1 MCRKLGC
8 LASFV
13 LVLILAGASAAQVV
27 DASLVGWWKFDE
39 GVGAVAAD
47 SSGNKN
53 NGALHG
59 PVEWTDAGKLGG
71 AIKFTGP
78 YNYVLV
84 QDSPSLDPTRAL
96 SITAWINP
104 SWTGNNRILQ
114 KSSGGG
120 DNQYRLLKEWGDN
133 MVFHLPGLSP
143 DRLEF
148 VGLPPLGEWTHL
160 AATYDGSSMKVYYNG
175 AVKGQQASSG
185 TMTTSNGTLCI
196 GTKHVTAPAGDEYN
210 GMLDD
215 VRIYNR
221 ALSAGEIRV
230 LGGESKASNP
240 SPADRAIHPDT
251 WATLT
256 WTAGAFAVSHN
267 VYFSDNVDNVKRST
281 AEAFIGNQ
289 PSVYLVVGFPG
300 FPYPNGLV
308 EGTTYYWRVDEVN
321 DLNPDSPWVG
331 NLWSFTVPPKTA
343 WRPLPPD
350 KARLVDPDTDLSWTP
365 GNGAK
370 MHTVY
375 FGDNFDT
382 VSNAAGGLAQVT
394 TTYALNTLEMGKTY
408 YWRVD
413 EFDGR
418 ETHKGNIWSFTT
430 GDASLGGI
438 RGEYFNNVTLAGTP
452 ALVRVDPDI
461 NFNWGGNSPGPGVQ
475 APVFSVRW
483 TGTLN
488 VPFTETYTFYAN
500 VFEAVRVWVDDKL
513 IINNWM
519 AHHMAIEYQ
528 AKIDLEVGTCPI
540 VMEIANVAGGGYG
553 GGGNMLAQLSWSN
566 PSLPKEIVPQTA
578 LLLPVWALRPN
589 PANGAVDVRQQPVLR
604 WDAGDEAASHQVY
617 FGIDENAVLN
627 ATTGSPEYKGPK
639 DLGSESYEPGK
650 LEWDTA
656 YYWRVDEVNTGNP
669 SSPWKGNVWSFKTAN
684 FLVVDDFE
692 AYDIGNNEIWWAWK
706 DGLGYGAHGNEPA
719 YPGNGTGA
727 AVGDETTASYTEETI
742 VHEGRQSLPVSYDNS
757 VAKLSEVV
765 LTLSYPRDWTE
776 RGVKTLRIWFIGDS
790 ANAADPLYVA
800 LNGTAVVSHS
810 DPAAAQI
817 GVWTKW
823 DIDLQTFANQGVNL
837 TNVNTIAVGLG
848 DKKNPKVGGTG
859 KVYFDD
865 IGLYPPTP

>member
-1 MCRKLGC
+1 
-8 LASFV
+8 
-13 LVLILAGASAAQVV
+13 
-27 DASLVGWWKFDE
+27 
-39 GVGAVAAD
+39 
-47 SSGNKN
+47 
-53 NGALHG
+53 
-59 PVEWTDAGKLGG
+59 
-71 AIKFTGP
+71 
-78 YNYVLV
+78 
-84 QDSPSLDPTRAL
+84 
-96 SITAWINP
+96 
-104 SWTGNNRILQ
+104 
-114 KSSGGG
+114 
-120 DNQYRLLKEWGDN
+120 
-133 MVFHLPGLSP
+133 
-143 DRLEF
+143 
-148 VGLPPLGEWTHL
+148 
-160 AATYDGSSMKVYYNG
+160 
-175 AVKGQQASSG
+175 
-185 TMTTSNGTLCI
+185 
-196 GTKHVTAPAGDEYN
+196 
-210 GMLDD
+210 
-215 VRIYNR
+215 
-221 ALSAGEIRV
+221 
-230 LGGESKASNP
+230 
-240 SPADRAIHPDT
+240 
-251 WATLT
+251 
-256 WTAGAFAVSHN
+256 
-267 VYFSDNVDNVKRST
+267 
-281 AEAFIGNQ
+281 
-289 PSVYLVVGFPG
+289 
-300 FPYPNGLV
+300 
-308 EGTTYYWRVDEVN
+308 
-321 DLNPDSPWVG
+321 
-331 NLWSFTVPPKTA
+331 
-343 WRPLPPD
+343 
-350 KARLVDPDTDLSWTP
+350 VDPDADLSWTA
-365 GNGAK
+365 GKGAK

-375 FGDNFDT
+375 FGDNLDT
-382 VSNAAGGLAQVT
+382 VTNATGGAPQIA

-418 ETHKGNIWSFTT
+418 ETHKGNVWSFTT

-483 TGTLN
+483 TGMLN

-553 GGGNMLAQLSWSN
+553 GGGNMQAQLSWSN

-639 DLGSESYEPGK
+639 DLGSESYDPGK
-650 LEWDTA
+650 LEWDTL
-656 YYWRVDEVNTGNP
+656 YFWRVDEVNTGNP

-742 VHEGRQSLPVSYDNS
+742 VHSGRQSLPVSYDNS

-823 DIDLQTFANQGVNL
+823 DIDLQAFANQGVNL
-837 TNVNTIAVGLG
+837 TNVDTIAVGLG
-848 DKKNPKVGGTG
+848 DKKNPKAGGAG

-865 IGLYPPTP
+865 IGLYPPAP